1 MVIELLY
8 LQLVILVGYYQKKKN
23 AIMPMG
29 LKKICTAS
37 DRAKIP
43 PRKIYL

>member
-8 LQLVILVGYYQKKKN
+8 LQLVIFVGYHQKKK

-37 DRAKIP
+37 DWAKIP